1 MQSEAIF
8 LIKYG
13 KSNTAFEKRDMI
25 VPDIKAEEVCIEV
38 ESFGLNYADVM
49 ARNKMYREAPPL
61 PAVLGY
67 DVVGK
72 VVNIGKNADE
82 NLLGKRVLAF
92 TRFGGY
98 AKHVNTSFKSV
109 VEVGNMEANKALA
122 LGTRYVTAYYMSEYL
137 TTIHE
142 NENAL
147 IHAGAGGVGLA
158 LIQILKAKKVI
169 IFAKVSSDEKCDFV
183 LNHGANFAINY
194 KKSDYIQQLS
204 TLLGNQK
211 LIVSFNPVGGS
222 TFKKDFQFLGAG
234 GKLFLFGGSELTGT
248 KWGIFSSLNFVRK
261 MGLILPIALMMKS
274 KSILGVN
281 MLKVADETPEILSHC
296 MNKVIEMFENKTIS
310 PILGES
316 FSVDDISKAHAKLES
331 GLSIGKISVD
341 W

>member
-1 MQSEAIF
+1 MQSEAVF

-13 KSNTAFEKRDMI
+13 ESNTAFEKRVMI
-25 VPDIKAEEVCIEV
+25 LPDLKAEEVCIEV

-61 PAVLGY
+61 PAILGY

-109 VEVGNMEANKALA
+109 VEVENLEANKALA
-122 LGTRYVTAYYMSEYL
+122 LGTQYVTAYYMCEYL

-183 LNHGANFAINY
+183 LNNGANFAINY

-204 TLLGNQK
+204 T
-211 LIVSFNPVGGS
+211 V
-222 TFKKDFQFLGAG
+222 
-234 GKLFLFGGSELTGT
+234 
-248 KWGIFSSLNFVRK
+248 
-261 MGLILPIALMMKS
+261 LILWEAQH
-274 KSILGVN
+274 
-281 MLKVADETPEILSHC
+281 LK
-296 MNKVIEMFENKTIS
+296 
-310 PILGES
+310 
-316 FSVDDISKAHAKLES
+316 
-331 GLSIGKISVD
+331 KIYNF
-341 W
+341 